1 MVRTIIKP
9 TNKSVLIEVP
19 EEFVGKE
26 VEIIAFTIDE
36 ADTTDIPSGE
46 TLTLFA
52 SEHVLAKN
60 WLSPEEDIAW
70 QSL

>member
-46 TLTLFA
+46 TLTHFA